1 MTRCSCGTPA
11 RQILAFQHLPGRGTQ
26 CLLGG
31 LADPLPIKGNANF
44 LAGAVTSHN
53 ERITPP
59 AWPGNG
65 YRFQPVRSTAGGLQ
79 AEPSA
84 AGENKTDRHARETF
98 GHDGGSRKGFHR
110 HFYQ

>member
-1 MTRCSCGTPA
+1 MTRRSCGTPA
-11 RQILAFQHLPGRGTQ
+11 SQILAFQHPPGGGTQ
-26 CLLGG
+26 CFLGR
-31 LADPLPIKGNANF
+31 LADPLTIARNANF

-65 YRFQPVRSTAGGLQ
+65 YRFQLVGSTAGGLQ

-84 AGENKTDRHARETF
+84 AG
-98 GHDGGSRKGFHR
+98 
-110 HFYQ
+110 